1 MGAPK
6 LCARHCDNGF
16 PGTISF
22 SPDNNVCEV
31 GIVTSRSSLS
41 TNSLKNDWEF
51 GTDMHTRLYL
61 KQICN
66 KNLQYSTETS
76 AQYSV
81 ITQMGRELEKEQVYV
96 HGQSCLNLCDPM
108 DYSPPGFSAHGI
120 FQARILESGA
130 ISYSNVYVKLN
141 HFAIQSRN

>member
-1 MGAPK
+1 MGVPK

-22 SPDNNVCEV
+22 NPDNNFCEV

-51 GTDMHTRLYL
+51 GTDMYTRLYL
-61 KQICN
+61 KQLRN

-81 ITQMGRELEKEQVYV
+81 ITQMGRELEKE
-96 HGQSCLNLCDPM
+96 
-108 DYSPPGFSAHGI
+108 
-120 FQARILESGA
+120 
-130 ISYSNVYVKLN
+130 
-141 HFAIQSRN
+141 